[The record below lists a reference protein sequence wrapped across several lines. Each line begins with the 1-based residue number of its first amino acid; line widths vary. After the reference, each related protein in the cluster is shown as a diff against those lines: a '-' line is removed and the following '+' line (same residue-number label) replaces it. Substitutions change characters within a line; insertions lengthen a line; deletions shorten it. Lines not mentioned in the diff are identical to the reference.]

1 MSMSYLRGFLAL
13 WLLLPG
19 AALAAANP
27 GGEQQWAATIAR
39 VSPSVVSIRVNAT
52 RAFDTDWNFTGQA
65 TGFVVDAKRGI
76 ILTNRHVV
84 TPGPV
89 VAEAVFQDHEVVALK
104 PIYRDPVHDFGFY
117 QYDPGQLK
125 YIHPASLMLAPEDA
139 HVGED
144 IRIIGNDAGEQL
156 SILSGTLARLDREA
170 PQYGAGG
177 YNDFNTFYY
186 QAVSGTSG
194 GSSGSPVIDIAGDV
208 IALNAGARTDA
219 SSSYFLPLQRVRRA
233 LTRIQTGEPVTRGT
247 LETEFQHVYYDEL
260 ERLGLPADEEA
271 RLRQAHPDWTGL
283 LVVNRVLPGGPA
295 DGVLQP
301 GDILLS
307 VNGRALSVFV
317 PLEHILDDA
326 VGQTVALGINRGGLP
341 LTVKLKVA
349 DLYKITPDS
358 YLEFGGAVL
367 NNLSYQQA
375 RSFNVPVRGVYLANP
390 GYVFST
396 AGIGRG
402 AVITELDG
410 VATPDLDAFQRVLEK
425 LPDGMHVRVRYFHL
439 ADTVQTSPGVITVDR
454 RWFPADRCT
463 RDDALGVWPC
473 QPLPAAPAPAALL
486 PASVSAVHYDDARLN
501 RLARSLVYV
510 NFDMPYPVDGVSE
523 THYVGAGLIV
533 DAKRGL
539 VLVDRDTV
547 PVAMGDARI
556 TFAGALQIP
565 AKVLYLDPLHDLA
578 VLQYDPKLIGSTP
591 VESAAFSPRPARPG
605 ERTWLIGYQPDATL
619 TGQETR
625 VTREEPVNFPL
636 SRTFR
641 FRDTN
646 LNVLDVASAPA
657 GVTGVLTDAGGR
669 VTALWASFAYT
680 EGGHIAEMQRGIP
693 ADIVRD
699 MLRIVER
706 GGALRSLGAEL
717 VPISLAQARQLGL
730 PERWVTRLSAAE
742 TARRQALI
750 VTRLTADTPAAGL
763 LQTGDL
769 LLAANGRPVTG
780 FRVVEQASQ
789 QPAVNLV
796 VLRNGKV
803 TSLEVPSVALSGRGT
818 RRILLWAGA
827 ILQKPQLAASAQFAI
842 PPTGLLVD
850 FYNYGSPASRYGLTP
865 GQRIVA
871 VNGESTP
878 DMDSFIA
885 AVRNLHDGDV
895 VRLTMKGWDRAP
907 GIITLKLDL
916 RYWPTYE
923 VAWSANGWVRRAIH

>member
-1 MSMSYLRGFLAL
+1 MLMTRLRGFLI
-13 WLLLPG
+13 LLLLVPCM
-19 AALAAANP
+19 ALAAANA

-39 VSPSVVSIRVNAT
+39 VSPSIVSIRVNAT
-52 RAFDTDWNFTGQA
+52 RAFDTDWNLTGQA
-65 TGFVVDAKRGI
+65 TGFVVDAERGI

-84 TPGPV
+84 TSGPV
-89 VAEAVFQDHEVVALK
+89 VAEAVFQDHEVLPLK

-117 QYDPGQLK
+117 QYDPRKLK
-125 YIHPASLMLAPEDA
+125 YIQPVSLKLAPQDA
-139 HVGED
+139 RVGEE

-170 PQYGAGG
+170 PQYGPGG

-194 GSSGSPVIDIAGDV
+194 GSSGSPVINIAGDV

-219 SSSYFLPLQRVRRA
+219 ASSYFLPLQRVLRA
-233 LTRIQTGEPVTRGT
+233 LERIQDDQPVTRGT

-260 ERLGLPADEEA
+260 ERLGLPADVEA
-271 RLRQAHPDWTGL
+271 QLRRAHPDWTGL

-307 VNGRALSVFV
+307 VNGVALSAFV
-317 PLEHILDDA
+317 PLEQILDDSI
-326 VGQTVALGINRGGLP
+326 GQNVTLGINRGGVP
-341 LTVKLKVA
+341 LNVTLRVVNL
-349 DLYKITPDS
+349 DGITPHS

-367 NNLSYQQA
+367 NNLSYQMA
-375 RSFNVPVRGVYLANP
+375 RSFNVPVSGVYLASP

-402 AVITELDG
+402 SVITELDG
-410 VATPDLDAFQRVLEK
+410 VATPDLDAFERVLQK
-425 LPDGMHVRVRYFHL
+425 LPEGMHVRLRYFHL
-439 ADTVQTSPGVITVDR
+439 ADTAQTSLGVITVDR

-473 QPLPAAPAPAALL
+473 QALPPAPAAAPLL
-486 PASVSAVHYDDARLN
+486 PASVSSVQYGDARLDK
-501 RLARSLVYV
+501 LARSLVYV

-565 AKVLYLDPLHDLA
+565 AKVLYLDPLHNLA
-578 VLQYDPKLIGSTP
+578 LLQYDPRLIGTTP
-591 VESAAFSPRPARPG
+591 VTSAVFSTHAAEPG
-605 ERTWLIGYQPDATL
+605 DRVWLIGYQPDGTL
-619 TGQETR
+619 TSQETR
-625 VTREEPVNFPL
+625 ITGFEPVSFPL
-636 SRTFR
+636 SRSFR

-646 LNVLDVASAPA
+646 LNVLNVASAP
-657 GVTGVLTDAGGR
+657 GGITGVLSEADGR
-669 VTALWASFAYT
+669 VAALWASFAYDN
-680 EGGHIAEMQRGIP
+680 GGHTAEIQRGIP
-693 ADIVRD
+693 AAVVRD
-699 MLRIVER
+699 LLSDVER
-706 GGALRSLGAEL
+706 GAEQRSLGVEL
-717 VPISLAQARQLGL
+717 VPISLAQARQVGL
-730 PERWVTRLSAAE
+730 LQGWINKLSAAE
-742 TARRQALI
+742 TSRRQAL
-750 VTRLTADTPAAGL
+750 VVARLTADTPAARR
-763 LQTGDL
+763 LQTGDV
-769 LLAANGRPVTG
+769 LLAVNGRAATG
-780 FRVVEQASQ
+780 FRMVEQASQ
-789 QPAVNLV
+789 RPSVNLM

-803 TSLEVPSVALSGRGT
+803 MSLQVPTVTLNGDGT
-818 RRILLWAGA
+818 RQILLWAGA
-827 ILQKPQLAASAQFAI
+827 ILQKPQLAAAAQFGV
-842 PPTGLLVD
+842 PQTGLLVD
-850 FYNYGSPASRYGLTP
+850 YYNYGSPASRYGLTP

-871 VNGESTP
+871 VNGQPTP

-885 AVRNLHDGDV
+885 AIKDLHDGDV
-895 VRLTMKGWDRAP
+895 VRLSMNGWDRAP

-916 RYWPTYE
+916 RYWPTAE
-923 VAWSANGWVRRAIH
+923 VAWSADGWVRRAVH